1 MNIAIR
7 DLRQQIQDL
16 KADYERKRVE
26 LTERI
31 NYFESEARKY
41 KGTAFAYTDDYT
53 RLHSNLKSKINETIN
68 GFSQL
73 HRG

>member
-1 MNIAIR
+1 MNITIR

-41 KGTAFAYTDDYT
+41 KGTAFDLYR
-53 RLHSNLKSKINETIN
+53 RLYPTALQPEVKDKRND
-68 GFSQL
+68 
-73 HRG
+73 